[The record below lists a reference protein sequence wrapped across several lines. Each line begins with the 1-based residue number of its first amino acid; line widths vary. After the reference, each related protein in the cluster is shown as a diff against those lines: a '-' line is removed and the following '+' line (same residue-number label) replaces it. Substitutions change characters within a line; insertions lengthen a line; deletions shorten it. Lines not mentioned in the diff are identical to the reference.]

1 MEPEYITVNRK
12 AYDKFADQHAKRH
25 EEVGKY
31 DLTDGQWKK
40 ILTENLLKKDTRNLV
55 LEIGPGTGR
64 MLAIFEE
71 LNCRT
76 CAIELSSK
84 MIEYAKQR
92 SPRTTFAQVNV
103 LEAKLESNLFDAIFM
118 GAVIHNFPKEDAR
131 KLLQLIR
138 TWLKEDGKTLIY
150 TTIHEKSEEGFYE
163 KQDYEG
169 NIVRFRKKFTEPEL
183 KELLEEEG
191 FEITYTM
198 HTSEPDR
205 QKNWLTYIVKKG
217 ENK

>member
-1 MEPEYITVNRK
+1 M
-12 AYDKFADQHAKRH
+12 
-25 EEVGKY
+25 
-31 DLTDGQWKK
+31 
-40 ILTENLLKKDTRNLV
+40 
-55 LEIGPGTGR
+55 
-64 MLAIFEE
+64 
-71 LNCRT
+71 
-76 CAIELSSK
+76 
-84 MIEYAKQR
+84 
-92 SPRTTFAQVNV
+92 
-103 LEAKLESNLFDAIFM
+103 
-118 GAVIHNFPKEDAR
+118 
-131 KLLQLIR
+131 LQLIR

>member
-1 MEPEYITVNRK
+1 M
-12 AYDKFADQHAKRH
+12 F
-25 EEVGKY
+25 
-31 DLTDGQWKK
+31 
-40 ILTENLLKKDTRNLV
+40 
-55 LEIGPGTGR
+55 
-64 MLAIFEE
+64 FEE

-103 LEAKLESNLFDAIFM
+103 LEATLESNLFDAIFM